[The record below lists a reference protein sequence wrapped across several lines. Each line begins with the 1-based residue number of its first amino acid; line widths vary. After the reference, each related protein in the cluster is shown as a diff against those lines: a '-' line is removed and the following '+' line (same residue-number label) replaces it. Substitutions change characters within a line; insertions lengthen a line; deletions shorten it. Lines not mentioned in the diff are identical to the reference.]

1 MTEERS
7 EDEIFGSEDPN
18 SATAFGTIYEDARDV
33 PLLEVSLIIAEL
45 SPRVIG

>member
-1 MTEERS
+1 MISTVRKTQ
-7 EDEIFGSEDPN
+7 
-18 SATAFGTIYEDARDV
+18 TAQLHCAIDEDARDM